1 MKILIKNA
9 KIMDAHSSFNNKT
22 SDLLIENGLIQKIAK
37 NIIDKE
43 AICIESK
50 NVCVSCGWVDLKA
63 DFCDP
68 GYEHKET
75 IEIGLDTAAA
85 GGYTHVCTLPSTD
98 PVVAVSYT
106 HLTLPTSD
114 LV

>member
-43 AICIESK
+43 
-50 NVCVSCGWVDLKA
+50 VSVRNWLMKM
-63 DFCDP
+63 
-68 GYEHKET
+68 
-75 IEIGLDTAAA
+75 
-85 GGYTHVCTLPSTD
+85 
-98 PVVAVSYT
+98 
-106 HLTLPTSD
+106 
-114 LV
+114 